1 MLLVVRDLL
10 DEEVKLGDDSIDG
23 SYFSMMSI
31 KSWSVPKV
39 ETTLIV
45 ESSGEL
51 GTRMELFD
59 VLFLL
64 GRILSNDL
72 TLVVILS
79 TILWG

>member
-10 DEEVKLGDDSIDG
+10 DDEVKLGDDSIDG

-31 KSWSVPKV
+31 KSWSIPKV
-39 ETTLIV
+39 EITLIDDSV
-45 ESSGEL
+45 GEL
-51 GTRMELFD
+51 GTNNELFD

-64 GRILSNDL
+64 GRILSNVF

-79 TILWG
+79 TILCG